1 MIWAVWSSSQSIGG
15 DSSSVTIYHKET
27 LRPYCRAIQQDLG
40 VNTRSG
46 VPVIAL
52 QGRLLAYLTSEPA
65 KSGPERYARMEESKH
80 GTIVTERSVKAAME
94 WQKRQKEEQLASSP
108 ASESR
113 FSPES
118 LPSMQAMVL
127 NTATGISSEVAK
139 GVWSGLKGFGRAA
152 LDGASWSETLS
163 KSAPV
168 VSDLAK
174 RFAGEAINKDTTKL
188 KDTRSSSGQGAA
200 IDSVAMRDGS
210 PSKRYEGSSW
220 IKVVDLGRLVKSRR
234 AASLGQESDQYRPSM
249 LAHFAVPLSENV
261 SLPGHDLAAVDLLSF
276 SHNGTHLAVA
286 NADGRA
292 ISVLEIRLTEP
303 SSANVDSPMGQVWLR
318 HDLRR
323 GMTPAR
329 IVQISWNR
337 TGMWISV
344 ASRKTIRE

>member
-1 MIWAVWSSSQSIGG
+1 VVIF
-15 DSSSVTIYHKET
+15 DKDT
-27 LRPYCRAIQQDLG
+27 LRPHCRSIQQDLG

-65 KSGPERYARMEESKH
+65 KPGPERYARMEELKH
-80 GTIVTERSVKAAME
+80 GTIVTKRSVKAAVVN
-94 WQKRQKEEQLASSP
+94 QKRQKEGALASSP

-152 LDGASWSETLS
+152 LDGASRSEALS
-163 KSAPV
+163 KSAPA

-174 RFAGEAINKDTTKL
+174 RFAGDATTKDPA
-188 KDTRSSSGQGAA
+188 KPDNKRSLSGHAGAM
-200 IDSVAMRDGS
+200 DSLAMPDGS
-210 PSKRYEGSSW
+210 SRKRYEGSSW
-220 IKVVDLGRLVKSRR
+220 IKVVDLGRLIKSRR
-234 AASLGQESDQYRPSM
+234 VTGSDEEADQHRPS
-249 LAHFAVPLSENV
+249 LVAHFAVPVSENV

-286 NADGRA
+286 NADGRTV
-292 ISVLEIRLTEP
+292 SVLEVRLTAP
-303 SSANVDSPMGQVWLR
+303 VSLADFNGPMGQVWLR

-323 GMTPAR
+323 GVTPAR
-329 IVQISWNR
+329 IVQVAWNR
-337 TGMWISV
+337 TGSLISV
-344 ASRKTIRE
+344 GSRKTIRE